1 MVPNMVVYN
10 VETMLKLR
18 NAVGE
23 VIGANLDPSHLFWQ
37 GADIGAV
44 IRALGDAIYHFHAK
58 DSAVNP
64 YVAAVNGV
72 LDPKPLTEEAKRAWI
87 FRTVGTGHDQLTWSN
102 IFAELR
108 MAGYD
113 GVVSI
118 EHEDSLMSAQ
128 EGLRKAI
135 HFLQEV
141 MIVEK
146 PGIAYWTQ

>member
-1 MVPNMVVYN
+1 
-10 VETMLKLR
+10 
-18 NAVGE
+18 
-23 VIGANLDPSHLFWQ
+23 
-37 GADIGAV
+37 
-44 IRALGDAIYHFHAK
+44 
-58 DSAVNP
+58 
-64 YVAAVNGV
+64 
-72 LDPKPLTEEAKRAWI
+72 
-87 FRTVGTGHDQLTWSN
+87 
-102 IFAELR
+102 